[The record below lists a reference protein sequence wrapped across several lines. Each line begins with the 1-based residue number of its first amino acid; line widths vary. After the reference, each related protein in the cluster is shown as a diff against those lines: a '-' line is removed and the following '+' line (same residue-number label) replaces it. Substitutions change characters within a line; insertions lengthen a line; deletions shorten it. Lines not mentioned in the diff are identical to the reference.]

1 MPRQRPHKHQ
11 YKDIS
16 YVLIRSHRK
25 TLSIYIERDGGITLR
40 VPQRMSLE
48 DIEKIIE
55 KKRYA
60 IYKQLALWEQLNAS
74 RIQRQFVNGESFL
87 YIGSSY
93 RLEIVDQQDIPLK
106 LFRGYFYL
114 RRSDISR
121 GPEVFK
127 GFYRKKGKEKL
138 PQRVALYQ
146 GAIGVE
152 PGGIRVLDLRNR
164 WGSCSKSG
172 VLNFHW
178 KCMMAP
184 LAVIDYIV
192 VHEMAHMLHR
202 RHTETFYEIVDKVL
216 PDYQERRNWLTL
228 HGASLDL

>member
-1 MPRQRPHKHQ
+1 MNIQAPHKHQ

-16 YVLIRSHRK
+16 YVLIRSQRK
-25 TLSIYIERDGGITLR
+25 TLSIYIERDGGVTLR
-40 VPQRMSLE
+40 VPQHLSLE

-74 RIQRQFVNGESFL
+74 RIQRQFVNGEGFL

-93 RLEIVDQQDIPLK
+93 RLEIVDRQAIPLK
-106 LFRGYFYL
+106 LYRGYFYL

-127 GFYRKKGKEKL
+127 VFYRQKGKVKL
-138 PQRVALYQ
+138 PGRVALYK

-152 PGGIRVLDLRNR
+152 PSGIRVLDLHNR

-202 RHTETFYEIVDKVL
+202 RHTEAFYEIVDKVL
-216 PDYQERRNWLTL
+216 PDYRERMNWLTH

>member
-1 MPRQRPHKHQ
+1 MHLQQSIKHH
-11 YKDIS
+11 YKDLS
-16 YVLIRSHRK
+16 YALVRSRRK
-25 TLSIYIERDGGITLR
+25 TLSIYIERDGSITLR
-40 VPQRMSLE
+40 VPQEMKIP

-55 KKRYA
+55 KKRFA

-74 RIQRQFVNGESFL
+74 RIEREFVNGESFFYL
-87 YIGSSY
+87 GSSY
-93 RLEIVDQQDIPLK
+93 RLEIVEQQDIPLK

-114 RRSDISR
+114 RKSEISR
-121 GPEVFK
+121 GPGVFK
-127 GFYRKKGKEKL
+127 DFYRQKGKEKL
-138 PQRVALYQ
+138 PQRVAFYKGGL
-146 GAIGVE
+146 GVE
-152 PGGIRVLDLRNR
+152 PQGIRVLDLGNH
-164 WGSCSKSG
+164 WGSCTKTG

-202 RHTETFYEIVDKVL
+202 RHTEAFYEVVDKVL
-216 PDYQERRNWLTL
+216 PDYRERKNWLTL